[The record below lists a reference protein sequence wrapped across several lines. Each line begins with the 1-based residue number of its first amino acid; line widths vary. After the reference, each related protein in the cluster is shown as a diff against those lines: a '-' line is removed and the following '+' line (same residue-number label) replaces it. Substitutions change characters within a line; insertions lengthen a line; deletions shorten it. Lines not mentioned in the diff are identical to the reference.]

1 MITPLSLYF
10 ASLIALAVGAVLSI
24 LSSRHDKAAN
34 FFGSSLAAL
43 AAIIG
48 MISSAWV
55 LISGQVY
62 SFSAATDLPQLSLSV
77 KLDRLAAFFVFVICL
92 IALLSSVY
100 GYGYVKHYFGKY
112 NIGKLGFFYNLFI
125 AGMIMVSAAHDAFF
139 FLIAWEIMSL
149 ASYFL
154 VVYEDREKTNVE
166 AGTLYFIMTHI
177 GTAFIMLAFLLLY
190 GSVGSLDFGAI
201 KEGMAAVSPAVRNA
215 VFILAL
221 VGFGTKAG
229 IIPFHI
235 WLPSAHP
242 AAPTHVSALMSGVM
256 IKTGI
261 LMMIRIFIDV
271 LPNPPLWWGVV
282 VLLLG
287 AVSSLLGVLYALT
300 EHDIKRL
307 LAYHSIE
314 NIGII
319 LLGLGGALIF
329 TSLGMYPLAI
339 LALAAALFHTLNHAV
354 FKSLLFMGAG
364 SVISSTGTRNMEEYG
379 GLIKLM
385 PQTALFF
392 LIGSMAISALP
403 PFNGFF
409 SEWATY
415 QALFAGIASAS
426 PLVRLAFVAGAG
438 ALVFTGGL
446 AAACFVKAFG
456 ATFLARPRSHEAK
469 HAHEPAWGS
478 RAAMACLAAIAL
490 AAGVFAG
497 TVTNLLG
504 KVAQSVGSLSA
515 YAPAFS
521 ANAALFSVQKG
532 FASVS
537 PLLVFFALAV
547 AVAVAWFAVKL
558 AAGGRAVKIART
570 WDCGSNLNERME
582 ITATGF
588 SRSIITIFKSI
599 LMPSKQMTSE
609 YRDGHIKYFVKA
621 STVKLEVKDIY
632 GIYFYRP
639 FKELLTKIADRVKAI
654 QGGNVNAYVLYI
666 FLVLIVLLCFLSVK

>member
-1 MITPLSLYF
+1 
-10 ASLIALAVGAVLSI
+10 
-24 LSSRHDKAAN
+24 
-34 FFGSSLAAL
+34 
-43 AAIIG
+43 
-48 MISSAWV
+48 
-55 LISGQVY
+55 
-62 SFSAATDLPQLSLSV
+62 
-77 KLDRLAAFFVFVICL
+77 
-92 IALLSSVY
+92 
-100 GYGYVKHYFGKY
+100 
-112 NIGKLGFFYNLFI
+112 
-125 AGMIMVSAAHDAFF
+125 
-139 FLIAWEIMSL
+139 
-149 ASYFL
+149 
-154 VVYEDREKTNVE
+154 
-166 AGTLYFIMTHI
+166 
-177 GTAFIMLAFLLLY
+177 
-190 GSVGSLDFGAI
+190 
-201 KEGMAAVSPAVRNA
+201 
-215 VFILAL
+215 
-221 VGFGTKAG
+221 
-229 IIPFHI
+229 
-235 WLPSAHP
+235 
-242 AAPTHVSALMSGVM
+242 
-256 IKTGI
+256 
-261 LMMIRIFIDV
+261 
-271 LPNPPLWWGVV
+271 
-282 VLLLG
+282 
-287 AVSSLLGVLYALT
+287 
-300 EHDIKRL
+300 L

-319 LLGLGGALIF
+319 LLGLGSALIF
-329 TSLGMYPLAI
+329 VSIGFYPLAI
-339 LALAAALFHTLNHAV
+339 LALAAALFHTFNHAV

-426 PLVRLAFVAGAG
+426 PPVRLAFVAGAG

-446 AAACFVKAFG
+446 AAACFVKA
-456 ATFLARPRSHEAK
+456 RPRSGEAK

-537 PLLVFFALAV
+537 PLLVFFALAA
-547 AVAVAWFAVKL
+547 AVAVAFIVVKL

-666 FLVLIVLLCFLSVK
+666 FLVLVVLLCFLSVK